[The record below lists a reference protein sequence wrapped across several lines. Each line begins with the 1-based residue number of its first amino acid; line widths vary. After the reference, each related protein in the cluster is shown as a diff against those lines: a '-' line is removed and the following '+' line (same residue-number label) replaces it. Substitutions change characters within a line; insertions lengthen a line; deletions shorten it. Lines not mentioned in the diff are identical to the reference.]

1 MIILKILAAPFALVL
16 AVVGAMMS
24 FLICMISALCISI
37 SFIGT
42 LLALVLFI
50 SGHAGGGLVFLVI
63 AFLISP
69 YGIPAVAE
77 WLVDKLHDFNYSLR
91 MFIMS

>member
-1 MIILKILAAPFALVL
+1 MIILKILAAPFVL
-16 AVVGAMMS
+16 MLTVVGAVMS
-24 FLICMISALCISI
+24 FLIDTISALCVPI
-37 SFIGT
+37 SFVGI

-69 YGIPAVAE
+69 YGIPAVAD

-91 MFIMS
+91 MFIVG

>member
-16 AVVGAMMS
+16 TVVGAMMS
-24 FLICMISALCISI
+24 FLICMISALCVPI

-42 LLALVLFI
+42 LLSLVLFI
-50 SGHAGGGLVFLVI
+50 SGHTDGGIVFLAI

-69 YGIPAVAE
+69 SGIPAVAE
-77 WLVDKLHDFNYSLR
+77 WLVDKLHSFNYSLR
-91 MFIMS
+91 RFIAG